1 MSALI
6 RLRGLIVVAL
16 MLAAGFSNHTNAADS
31 IELTGDGWHRW
42 QVPSIEHPED
52 ETIYVLIKSGKATEI
67 EIRGH
72 WCNGHSHKNAIDHG
86 VLSVDESIDWLQ
98 QYLGTRS
105 DLSSDALAAISRHAG
120 VECPLSRVH
129 SKNYIAAIAA
139 ITTVRTA
146 KLNVAFPAETHTSG
160 STFTRSDGNDCFI
173 YKFHAT

>member
-6 RLRGLIVVAL
+6 RLRGLVVVAL
-16 MLAAGFSNHTNAADS
+16 MLAAGVSNQTDAADS
-31 IELTGDGWHRW
+31 IEITGDGWHRW
-42 QVPSIEHPED
+42 QVPSVGHPED

-120 VECPLSRVH
+120 DRSLKILIDIVESDAHKDIREEAVFWMAM
-129 SKNYIAAIAA
+129 SESEEAFDYID
-139 ITTVRTA
+139 R
-146 KLNVAFPAETHTSG
+146 LLMG
-160 STFTRSDGNDCFI
+160 D
-173 YKFHAT
+173 